1 VTIAIIVKIVKIM
14 AFGIISGV
22 SCFAFGLFLGRELG
36 LLQCL
41 IELMERRED
50 EEYYR

>member
-1 VTIAIIVKIVKIM
+1 MTIAIIVKIVKIM
-14 AFGIISGV
+14 AFGIISYV
-22 SCFAFGLFLGRELG
+22 SCFAFGLFLGRKLE